1 MKKKTVMAMLVMCMA
16 LSAAACAD
24 GGNKESSQKE
34 TGSTETADKEE
45 TKEEA
50 KEEKTDE
57 TKEEAKEAASVRLV
71 SVDDISKYV
80 TVGEYKG
87 LKLDKVTVPVSD
99 EDIDAEI
106 EFRLQ
111 ENPEEV
117 PDASVEEGD
126 QVRINY
132 TGTVDGKTIEGGTQE
147 NYDLTVGGESIAEGF
162 DDGLIGMKKGETKEI
177 SVTFPEDYYDSELA
191 GKTGVY
197 QVTLQSVSRIPELT
211 DQWVAENTESKTID
225 EYRNAVR
232 SDLEKYTDEAAELQL
247 YADGWNTVLE
257 NSEIIEYPE
266 EDVEKAIEAY
276 KALNGE
282 YIEQAQMDMSEFLRS
297 QGLTE
302 EEYEAECRQ
311 YAETKVEQNL
321 IVQYIMDQEDLS
333 LEDDTAKELQT
344 TLFRQYGVTT
354 LSEIVDIYGQTEVN
368 ESLALLRVEKFIADN
383 AEIDEKVG
391 GGDDLAQNED
401 ALTEEDVYDTVEE
414 DTAIETEDGADDGEA
429 PVVEE

>member
-34 TGSTETADKEE
+34 TGSTETAEADKEE
-45 TKEEA
+45 TKEEKTDGKKEDE
-50 KEEKTDE
+50 KEE
-57 TKEEAKEAASVRLV
+57 ASVRLV

-87 LKLDKVTVPVSD
+87 LELDKVTVPVSD

-111 ENPEEV
+111 ENPVEV

-126 QVRINY
+126 RVRINY
-132 TGTVDGKTIEGGTQE
+132 TGTVDGKTIDGGTQE
-147 NYDLTVGGESIAEGF
+147 NYDLVVGGESIAEGF

-177 SVTFPEDYYDSELA
+177 SVTFPEEYYDSELA
-191 GKTGVY
+191 GKAAVY
-197 QVTLQSVSRIPELT
+197 QVTLQSVSRTPELT
-211 DQWVAENTESKTID
+211 DQWVAENTESKTIE
-225 EYRNAVR
+225 EYRNTVR
-232 SDLEKYTDEAAELQL
+232 KDLENYTNEAAELQL
-247 YADGWNTVLE
+247 YADAWNTVLE

-266 EDVEKAIEAY
+266 EDVQKAAEAY

-282 YIEQAQMDMSEFLRS
+282 YIEQAQMDMSEFLKA

-321 IVQYIMDQEDLS
+321 IVQYIMDQEGLS
-333 LEDDTAKELQT
+333 LEDDAAKELQT
-344 TLFRQYGVTT
+344 TLFRQYGVTD
-354 LSEIVDIYGQTEVN
+354 LSEIVDIYGQTEVD

-391 GGDDLAQNED
+391 SGDDLAQNED

>member
-197 QVTLQSVSRIPELT
+197 QVTLQSVSRTPELT

>member
-34 TGSTETADKEE
+34 TGNTETADKEE

-197 QVTLQSVSRIPELT
+197 QVTLQSVSRTPELT

>member
-34 TGSTETADKEE
+34 TGSTETAEADKEE
-45 TKEEA
+45 TKEEKTDGKKEDE
-50 KEEKTDE
+50 KEE
-57 TKEEAKEAASVRLV
+57 ASVRLV

-87 LKLDKVTVPVSD
+87 LELDKVTVPVSD

-111 ENPEEV
+111 ENPVEV

-126 QVRINY
+126 RVRINY
-132 TGTVDGKTIEGGTQE
+132 TGTVDGKTIDGGTQE
-147 NYDLTVGGESIAEGF
+147 NYDLVVGGESIAEGF

-177 SVTFPEDYYDSELA
+177 SVTFPEEYYDSELA
-191 GKTGVY
+191 GKAAVY
-197 QVTLQSVSRIPELT
+197 QVTLQSVSRTPELT
-211 DQWVAENTESKTID
+211 DQWVAENTESKTIE

-232 SDLEKYTDEAAELQL
+232 KDLENYTNEAAELQL
-247 YADGWNTVLE
+247 YADAWNTVLE

-266 EDVEKAIEAY
+266 EDVQKAAEAY

-282 YIEQAQMDMSEFLRS
+282 YIEQAQMDMSEFLKA

-321 IVQYIMDQEDLS
+321 IVQYIMDQEGLS
-333 LEDDTAKELQT
+333 LEDDAAKELQT
-344 TLFRQYGVTT
+344 TLFRQYGVTD
-354 LSEIVDIYGQTEVN
+354 LSEIVDIYGQTEVD

-391 GGDDLAQNED
+391 SGDDLAQNED

-414 DTAIETEDGADDGEA
+414 DTAIETEDGTDDGEA

>member
-34 TGSTETADKEE
+34 TGNTETADKEE